1 VTREEQL
8 RWEARWAVPAAIA
21 SFAAAVLFVVSATL
35 FLPKDRDGIGGAAD
49 LLLSIDQNPGSYF
62 ASQICT
68 TLAALLLIVVFV
80 YLFRAVVARRGGVP
94 SWFVY
99 LIYAAPVLFA
109 IGSIGVALHARDV
122 ADTFTSSG
130 VTHGNPGNERAQ
142 DLLKPNGLLVAA
154 QTAGTVGVAF
164 LFVMLPLR
172 ARRVGLLTPFMGVIG
187 AIAGALIVFQLAGV
201 SAIVQGFWLA
211 ALGVLLLGRWPGGR
225 GPAWESGEPE
235 PWLTAGQRRAAM
247 ARGRGD
253 APEPAGRPRPEAGGN
268 AQPDDPE
275 PVPER
280 PPSRKRRKKK
290 RR

>member
-8 RWEARWAVPAAIA
+8 RWEARWAVPAGI
-21 SFAAAVLFVVSATL
+21 SSLAAAVLFVVSATL
-35 FLPKDRDGIGGAAD
+35 FLPKDRKGIGGAAD
-49 LLLSIDQNPGSYF
+49 LLLSIDQKPGSYF

-109 IGSIGVALHARDV
+109 VGSIGVALHARDV

-130 VTHGNPGNERAQ
+130 VTHGDPGNERAR
-142 DLLKPNGLLVAA
+142 DLLTPNGLLVAA

-172 ARRVGLLTPFMGVIG
+172 ARRVGLLTPFMGIIG
-187 AIAGALIVFQLAGV
+187 AIAGALIVFQIPGV
-201 SAIVQGFWLA
+201 SAIVEGFWLT

-235 PWLTAGQRRAAM
+235 PWLTPAQRRAAM
-247 ARGRGD
+247 ARAADG
-253 APEPAGRPRPEAGGN
+253 AEPAGRPNRDAAGSPEP
-268 AQPDDPE
+268 QDPE